1 MKKYIVQGGS
11 ELSGEVVIAG
21 AKNVALKAIVAA
33 CLTNEKVILE
43 NVPEISDVHYM
54 LEMVKNFGGEVEKK
68 AGSISIQ
75 VREIRNIRLP
85 LETAV
90 KMRTSSLFFAPFIVR
105 CGKAEIPNPGGD
117 KIGARRIDMH
127 IEGLEKLG
135 VDIIGSED
143 GYFYANVKALQGAK
157 YRFKKNTHTGTEQ
170 MILAAVMA
178 KGTTILENAAQEP
191 EVDELI
197 ELLNQMGA
205 KIKRTYK
212 RTIEINGV
220 SKLKGTHFLIKPDRN
235 ESVTFAIASAL
246 TGGKIWLKNVEI
258 EVLESFINEFK
269 KAGGDVEKNE
279 DGLLRFYIKEK
290 INPTNIKT
298 EIYPGFMTDW
308 QGPWCVLMTQ
318 AEGESVIHE
327 TIYEDRFQYVHEL
340 KKMDAQIELFNPEIK
355 NPREFYNFNYDDCTP
370 ETRHAIRIQG
380 KTKLNNAVL
389 TMTDLRAGA
398 TLVLASLIARGE
410 SIIYGVE
417 QIERGYERFDER
429 LKKLGANVKYVE
441 E

>member
-1 MKKYIVQGGS
+1 MKKYIIQGGN

-54 LEMVKNFGGEVEKK
+54 LEMVKDFGGKVEEDDGTVSIEVKNIN
-68 AGSISIQ
+68 S
-75 VREIRNIRLP
+75 IRLP
-85 LETAV
+85 LETAI

-105 CGKAEIPNPGGD
+105 KGEAEIPNPGGD

-127 IEGLEKLG
+127 IEGLEKIG
-135 VDIIGSED
+135 VSVHAKDD
-143 GYFYANVKALQGAK
+143 GYFYAEAKNLKGAN

-170 MILAAVMA
+170 MILASVMIRG
-178 KGTTILENAAQEP
+178 KTILENAAQEP
-191 EVDELI
+191 EINDLI

-220 SKLKGTHFLIKPDRN
+220 SKLNGTRFLIKPDRN

-258 EVLESFINEFK
+258 EVLDSFIKEFK

-327 TIYEDRFQYVHEL
+327 TIYEDIFQYDHEL
-340 KKMDAQIELFNPEIK
+340 KKMGAQIELFNPEIE
-355 NPREFYNFNYDDCTP
+355 NPKEFYNFNYDDCTP

-429 LKKLGANVKYVE
+429 LKKLGANVEYVE